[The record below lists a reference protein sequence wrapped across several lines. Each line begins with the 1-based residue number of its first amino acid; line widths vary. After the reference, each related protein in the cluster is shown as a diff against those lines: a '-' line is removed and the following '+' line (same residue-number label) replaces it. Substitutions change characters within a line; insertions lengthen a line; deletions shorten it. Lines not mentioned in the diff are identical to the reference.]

1 MKKKGLH
8 ITGINSKKPMNF
20 KGLSDLLM
28 NWIKYI
34 FPFGMRC
41 DAKVMYRYVTILLVF
56 FSLLAVP
63 VIQTLVSM
71 NENSVELIPSDG
83 AIDFDTKEKY
93 EKENQDEKIEFQD
106 SRSNDH
112 DPEASNLLNNFSV
125 QRFLSHFKKD
135 IPIPPPELS

>member
-8 ITGINSKKPMNF
+8 ITGINSNKDLKF
-20 KGLSDLLM
+20 KVLSGSM
-28 NWIKYI
+28 MSRIKLI
-34 FPFGMRC
+34 FPDGMRF
-41 DAKVMYRYVTILLVF
+41 DSNFMYRYATILLVL

-63 VIQTLVSM
+63 AIQTLVSM
-71 NENSVELIPSDG
+71 NEDSVELIPSDG

-106 SRSNDH
+106 SRSDDH

-125 QRFLSHFKKD
+125 QRCLSHFEKD

>member
-1 MKKKGLH
+1 
-8 ITGINSKKPMNF
+8 
-20 KGLSDLLM
+20 M

-34 FPFGMRC
+34 FPDVLRF
-41 DAKVMYRYVTILLVF
+41 DSKVMYRYVTILLVF